1 MVFRIK
7 KQLCLYVEVAPIEKD
22 LRQHGIIIP
31 KEFVMKKLGIIFAME
46 EDYEKEQSEYRKIER
61 DNS

>member
-1 MVFRIK
+1 
-7 KQLCLYVEVAPIEKD
+7 
-22 LRQHGIIIP
+22 
-31 KEFVMKKLGIIFAME
+31 MKKLGIIFAME